1 MSDQRNVGDSA
12 QPEYE
17 TPYYAHFEHP
27 DGSWYLLWI
36 THTQPRTARGHP
48 WHVHASFDKHGG
60 IQPAVGG
67 GEWNMAPYGMH
78 NWDFD
83 EEADALKEFDERFQT
98 RLEHGYTVVRARLP
112 EKQDRQ

>member
-1 MSDQRNVGDSA
+1 MLRPRLAGPERKEEAVMSDQRNVGDSA

-27 DGSWYLLWI
+27 DGSWYLLWV
-36 THTQPRTARGHP
+36 THTQPQTERGHP

-60 IQPAVGG
+60 IQPVISAEG
-67 GEWNMAPYGMH
+67 WNMGAYGMH

-83 EEADALKEFDERFQT
+83 DEAAAVSAFSERMQLRF
-98 RLEHGYTVVRARLP
+98 
-112 EKQDRQ
+112 